1 MPANSFL
8 KGNKASG
15 PRSGRP
21 KGPSLLF
28 FFVLILLS
36 SGLLILIARRPPGDK
51 LLFVEATKMPDQTQA
66 SSKSQSKPSFPVHID
81 GAVALPGVYYFQE
94 GDILSQAVDKAG
106 GLKEK
111 ADQVSVNLAMRLTPH
126 MKIYIPSQGQAG
138 PPIIQVQD
146 QTDAKLD
153 LNLASQA
160 QLETLPGVGQVTA
173 QAIIAY
179 REAHGPFEVL
189 EDLMQV
195 PGIKEGRFAALK
207 DSIYVTF
214 P

>member
-1 MPANSFL
+1 MPANTYF
-8 KGNKASG
+8 KGDKAPG
-15 PRSGRP
+15 ARPGRP

-28 FFVLILLS
+28 FLALILLS
-36 SGLLILIARRPPGDK
+36 SGLLTLIARRPPGDK
-51 LLFVEATKMPDQTQA
+51 LLLVESTAGHDRAPA
-66 SSKSQSKPSFPVHID
+66 SSSSQIKPSFPVHID
-81 GAVALPGVYYFQE
+81 GAVANPGVYYFQE
-94 GDILSQAVDKAG
+94 GDILSQAVEKAG
-106 GLKEK
+106 GLAEK
-111 ADQVSVNLAMRLTPH
+111 ADQVNVNLAMRLAPH
-126 MKIYIPSQGQAG
+126 MKIYIPSQGQAC
-138 PPIIQVQD
+138 PPIIQTPD
-146 QTDAKLD
+146 QTNSKID
-153 LNLASQA
+153 LNLANQA

-179 REAHGPFEVL
+179 RDAHGPFESL

>member
-1 MPANSFL
+1 MPAHAFF
-8 KGNKASG
+8 KGDKAPG
-15 PRSGRP
+15 PRSGRS

-28 FFVLILLS
+28 FLALILLS

-51 LLFVEATKMPDQTQA
+51 LLFVEATEGLQPTPA
-66 SSKSQSKPSFPVHID
+66 SGRSQSKPFFPVHID
-81 GAVALPGVYYFQE
+81 GAVVNPGVHYFQE
-94 GDILSQAVDKAG
+94 GDILSQAVEKAG
-106 GLKEK
+106 GLTEK
-111 ADQVSVNLAMRLTPH
+111 ADQVSVNLAMRLAPH
-126 MKIYIPSQGQAG
+126 MKIYIPSQGQAL
-138 PPIIQVQD
+138 PPIIQSHD
-146 QTDAKLD
+146 QAHAKID
-153 LNLASQA
+153 LNLANQA

-179 REAHGPFEVL
+179 RDAHGPFESL

-195 PGIKEGRFAALK
+195 PGIKEGRFAALR